1 MKIYVIGIGLIG
13 GSMALEL
20 KNLYH
25 DFEIIGVDSNDKH
38 IVEALTLGVIDRK
51 GTLNDLAEADRVILS
66 VPVKES
72 LHLLPLLLTQLNDNA
87 LLWDVGSTKEQL
99 CKSVEVHPKRDQ
111 YLAAHPIAGTEFSG
125 PKAAHLGLFRGKP
138 QILCE
143 AKKTRADL
151 LIWTKTVF
159 RQMGM
164 YLRFM
169 DPKDHDRHMA
179 CVSHLSHVSSFM
191 LGKTVLEQE
200 ADEQNIFDL
209 AGSGFESTVRLAKS
223 SPDMWAPIF
232 EQNKENVLDILSA
245 YIKNLEEF
253 KSKLEANDIADLHQ
267 QMKNTNQLTTILNG
281 IKHNN

>member
-20 KNLYH
+20 KQLYK
-25 DFEIIGVDSNDKH
+25 DCSIIGVDQSEAH
-38 IVEALTLGVIDRK
+38 LEEALSLGIIDQKGSLDTL
-51 GTLNDLAEADRVILS
+51 ASADRVILS
-66 VPVKES
+66 IPVKES
-72 LHLLPLLLTQLNDNA
+72 LLLLPGLLDQLNDNA

-99 CKSVEVHPKRDQ
+99 CQVVATHPKRDQ

-125 PKAAHLGLFRGKP
+125 PKAAHLGLYTGKP

-151 LIWTKTVF
+151 LTWSKTTF

-169 DPKDHDRHMA
+169 DPQEHDRHMA
-179 CVSHLSHVSSFM
+179 CVSHLSHISSFM

-232 EQNKENVLDILSA
+232 EQNKENVLEILSA
-245 YIKNLEEF
+245 YITNLEHF
-253 KSKLEANDIADLHQ
+253 RSKLAADAFDDLHQ
-267 QMKNTNQLTTILNG
+267 QMKHTNQLTTILNG

>member
-20 KNLYH
+20 KRLSS
-25 DFEIIGVDSNDKH
+25 DFEIIGVDASETH
-38 IVEALTLGVIDRK
+38 LEEALALGVIDRK
-51 GTLNDLAEADRVILS
+51 GSLDTLVEADRVILS
-66 VPVKES
+66 IPVKEC
-72 LHLLPLLLTQLNDNA
+72 LRLLPSLLDQLNDNA

-99 CKSVEVHPKRDQ
+99 CKVVESHPKRDQ

-125 PKAAHLGLFRGKP
+125 PKAAHLGLFSGKP

-143 AKKTRADL
+143 AKNTRADL
-151 LIWTKTVF
+151 LTWSKAIF

-169 DPKDHDRHMA
+169 DPKEHDRHMA

-223 SPDMWAPIF
+223 SPDLWAPIF
-232 EQNKENVLDILSA
+232 EQNKENVLELLTA
-245 YIKNLEEF
+245 YIKNLEDF
-253 KSKLEANDIADLHQ
+253 KSKLAADAIEDLHQ

>member
-13 GSMALEL
+13 GSMALDL
-20 KNLYH
+20 KDLDPTH
-25 DFEIIGVDSNDKH
+25 EIIGVDTNAAHLD
-38 IVEALTLGVIDRK
+38 EALSLGIIDQK
-51 GTLNDLAEADRVILS
+51 GVLDTLNEADRVILS
-66 VPVKES
+66 IPVKDS
-72 LHLLPLLLTQLNDNA
+72 LRLLPSLLDQLHQDA

-99 CKSVEVHPKRDQ
+99 CKVVENHPKRDQ

-125 PKAAHLGLFRGKP
+125 PKAAHKGLFSGKP

-143 AKKTRADL
+143 AKITRSDL
-151 LIWTKTVF
+151 LIWAKTAF

-169 DPKDHDRHMA
+169 DPKEHDRHMA
-179 CVSHLSHVSSFM
+179 CVSHLSHISSFM

-223 SPDMWAPIF
+223 SPEMWTPIF
-232 EQNKENVLDILSA
+232 EQNKANVIDILSD
-245 YIKNLEEF
+245 YIDNLQNF
-253 KSKLEANDIADLHQ
+253 KRKLEDDQFDDLHQ

>member
-1 MKIYVIGIGLIG
+1 MKVYIIGIGLIG

-20 KNLYH
+20 KKLLS
-25 DFEIIGVDSNDKH
+25 DCEITGVDKNEH
-38 IVEALTLGVIDRK
+38 HLEEALSLGIIDQK
-51 GTLNDLAEADRVILS
+51 GSLATLAEADRVILS
-66 VPVKES
+66 IPVKES
-72 LHLLPLLLTQLNDNA
+72 LRLLPSLLDQLNENA
-87 LLWDVGSTKEQL
+87 LLWDVGSTKQQL
-99 CKSVEVHPKRDQ
+99 CEVVEAHPKRDH

-125 PKAAHLGLFRGKP
+125 PKAAQLDLFTGKP

-151 LIWTKTVF
+151 LTWSKTIF

-169 DPKDHDRHMA
+169 DPKEHDRHMA
-179 CVSHLSHVSSFM
+179 CVSHLSHISSFM

-232 EQNKENVLDILSA
+232 EQNKENVLAILSA
-245 YIKNLEEF
+245 YIHNLEEF
-253 KSKLEANDIADLHQ
+253 KRKLSEDDFDDLYQ
-267 QMKNTNQLTTILNG
+267 QMKHTNQLTTILNG